1 MTARAMAITDE
12 APAKIVSPTRDTG
25 FMRDAAVGF
34 RGACDVVSAMGFLRR
49 DHGRVV
55 VRGGKT
61 TGVLPPRRAGALVPG
76 QRVNQER
83 AWAEPRT
90 FEATSE
96 GSGA

>member
-1 MTARAMAITDE
+1 MMARAMAITDE
-12 APAKIVSPTRDTG
+12 APAKILSPTLDTG
-25 FMRDAAVGF
+25 FMRDAAVGL
-34 RGACDVVSAMGFLRR
+34 RCAVDVVSAMGFLRR
-49 DHGRVV
+49 SHGRVV

-61 TGVLPPRRAGALVPG
+61 TDVLPPPAPG
-76 QRVNQER
+76 LISPSRVDQER